1 MNENVTIRN
10 KYVERSN
17 VELVKEMVSMMTT
30 QRALQSAAQMS
41 QIYDEIIKRAVNDIG
56 RMA

>member
-1 MNENVTIRN
+1 
-10 KYVERSN
+10 
-17 VELVKEMVSMMTT
+17 MMTT